1 MNETSFKNLWWG
13 YKHVSGTFFGKN
25 NDLKQF
31 IMDRKEKIQIGLII
45 TVVLSLFIYSF
56 YTHRNEPHWFE
67 TKYVKIIK

>member
-1 MNETSFKNLWWG
+1 
-13 YKHVSGTFFGKN
+13 
-25 NDLKQF
+25 
-31 IMDRKEKIQIGLII
+31 MDRKEKIQIGLII